1 MGTEIMSDLSLSD
14 CYSINLLSDM
24 PFSLTCILYMLG
36 VFINYGEVNM
46 SRNLDDLDAINLA
59 ESQIVSCSKRIEYF
73 ISEFTL
79 EILALKMKNGEYLVP
94 DYQRN
99 FTWEEDRKSKFIE
112 SILIGLP
119 IPFIFFWED
128 PKTGKLEIV
137 DGSQRLRTIKDYLYD
152 ELTLQNVEKIPAAN
166 GLLFSQLPESRQRK
180 IKNRSLRGIVL
191 NSAADEESRFDL
203 FERINTGSKVAN
215 PAEVRRGA
223 LRGEFMKMIISLSES
238 EIFKQ
243 LAPVSKKQQDQ
254 REREELVS
262 RFFAYGDG
270 LDGYSDDVS
279 RFIFKYI
286 RKMNEKFNSEPE
298 LRGQYEQRFMTVMQF
313 IENNFP
319 YGFRKT
325 ASAGTTPRSRF
336 EAISI
341 GTYLYI
347 KQNPDFA
354 AQRDINI
361 DWATSKEFNAEVRSD
376 GANAKRKLTGRIQ
389 FVENKYGQ

>member
-1 MGTEIMSDLSLSD
+1 MNRKLEELAD
-14 CYSINLLSDM
+14 
-24 PFSLTCILYMLG
+24 
-36 VFINYGEVNM
+36 VE
-46 SRNLDDLDAINLA
+46 LA

-79 EILALKMKNGEYLVP
+79 EILALKMKNQEYLVP

-128 PKTGKLEIV
+128 PVTGKLEIV

-152 ELTLQNVEKIPAAN
+152 DLVLQNVEKIPAAN
-166 GLLFSQLPESRQRK
+166 GLKFSDLPESRQRK

-223 LRGEFMKMIISLSES
+223 LRGEFMNMIISLSQTEL
-238 EIFKQ
+238 FKK

-270 LDGYSDDVS
+270 LEGYSDDVS
-279 RFIFKYI
+279 RFVFKYI
-286 RKMNEKFNSEPE
+286 KKMNEKFIKEPV
-298 LRGQYEQRFMTVMQF
+298 LREQYEQRFLSTMRF
-313 IENNFP
+313 IDNNFP
-319 YGFRKT
+319 NGFRKT
-325 ASAGTTPRSRF
+325 ASAGTTPRSRY

-341 GTYLYI
+341 GTYVHL
-347 KQNPDFA
+347 KNNPEFA
-354 AQRDINI
+354 DRKNVNI
-361 DWATSKEFNAEVRSD
+361 DWVTSKEFNAEVSSD
-376 GANAKRKLTGRIQ
+376 GANAKKKLTGRIQ
-389 FVENKYGQ
+389 FVANKYGQ

>member
-1 MGTEIMSDLSLSD
+1 
-14 CYSINLLSDM
+14 
-24 PFSLTCILYMLG
+24 
-36 VFINYGEVNM
+36 M
-46 SRNLDDLDAINLA
+46 SRKPEELA
-59 ESQIVSCSKRIEYF
+59 EIELAELQIASCSKRIEYF

-79 EILALKMKNGEYLVP
+79 EILALKMKNEEYLVP
-94 DYQRN
+94 EYQRN

-128 PKTGKLEIV
+128 PSTGKLEIV

-152 ELTLQNVEKIPAAN
+152 DLVMQNVEKIPAAN
-166 GLLFSQLPESRQRK
+166 GLKFSDLPESRQRK

-215 PAEVRRGA
+215 SAEVRRGA
-223 LRGEFMKMIISLSES
+223 LRGEFMSMIISLSEN
-238 EIFKQ
+238 ELFKK
-243 LAPVSKKQQDQ
+243 LAPVSKKQHDQ

-270 LDGYSDDVS
+270 LEGYSDDVS

-286 RKMNEKFNSEPE
+286 RKMNEEFSNNGR
-298 LRGQYEQRFMTVMQF
+298 LRAEYEQRFLTTMLF
-313 IENNFP
+313 IDNNFP
-319 YGFRKT
+319 NGFRKT
-325 ASAGTTPRSRF
+325 ASAGTTPRSRY

-347 KQNPDFA
+347 KNNPEFA
-354 AQRDINI
+354 LRRNVNV
-361 DWATSKEFNAEVRSD
+361 DWVSSKEFNAEVRSD
-376 GANAKRKLTGRIQ
+376 GANAKKKLTGRIQ
-389 FVENKYGQ
+389 FVAARYGQ